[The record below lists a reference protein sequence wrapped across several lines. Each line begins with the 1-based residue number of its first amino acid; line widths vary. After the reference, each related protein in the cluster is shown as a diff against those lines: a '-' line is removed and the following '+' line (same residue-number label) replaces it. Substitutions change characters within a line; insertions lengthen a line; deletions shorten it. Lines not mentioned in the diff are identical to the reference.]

1 MADYAYTPDPKTP
14 SKNKL
19 NISDARHV
27 AAAVAAL
34 GKGFRGQKVQI
45 PEKDLAAVKKRVAV
59 AHKKFFPD
67 AEIPPILKALEVKV
81 NDVAIKDE
89 ALFGTIVN
97 AIACFFRNKEW
108 DQQMTDQ
115 NEEAAEEALE
125 DAGIL
130 PEDGPDNMDD
140 VQVVKSLNA
149 ELRQATYI
157 VLEGDS
163 VDLHGDTYTTAEV
176 AKACHNF
183 NVNCRKAFIDHA
195 EETDQASIV
204 ESYIAPVEM
213 VLGDTYVPKG
223 TWLAVVQYDTTL
235 WKEVKKGTYTGLS
248 IGAYCKSEDI

>member
-1 MADYAYTPDPKTP
+1 MTTFAYTPDPKNP

-34 GKGFRGQKVQI
+34 GKGFRGQKVSI
-45 PEKDLAAVKKRVAV
+45 PEADLPAVKKRVA
-59 AHKKFFPD
+59 AAYKKFFPKND
-67 AEIPPILKALEVKV
+67 LPPILKSLDVKV

-108 DQQMTDQ
+108 DQQMMDQ
-115 NEEAAEEALE
+115 NEEYSE
-125 DAGIL
+125 DSLVEAGIIPEP
-130 PEDGPDNMDD
+130 PEDDMEDMPIA
-140 VQVVKSLNA
+140 KALNQ
-149 ELRQATYI
+149 ELRQATYV

-163 VDLHGDTYTTAEV
+163 VDLHGDTYSTEEV

-183 NVNCRKAFIDHA
+183 NTNCRKAFIDHA

-213 VLGDTYVPKG
+213 ILGDTYVPKG
-223 TWLAVVQYDTTL
+223 TWLAVVQYDKIL

>member
-1 MADYAYTPDPKTP
+1 MTDFAYNPDPKNP
-14 SKNKL
+14 SKAKL

-45 PEKDLAAVKKRVAV
+45 PEKDLAAVKKRVAQ
-59 AHKKFFPD
+59 AYKKYFPNND
-67 AEIPPILKALEVKV
+67 LPPVLKSLDVKV

-108 DQQMTDQ
+108 DQQMMDQ
-115 NEEAAEEALE
+115 NEEYSE
-125 DAGIL
+125 DSLVEAGII
-130 PEDGPDNMDD
+130 PEPSQDD
-140 VQVVKSLNA
+140 MGDMPIAKAFNQ
-149 ELRQATYI
+149 ELRQATYV

-163 VDLHGDTYTTAEV
+163 VDLHGDTYTTEEV

-183 NVNCRKAFIDHA
+183 NTNCRKAFIDHA

-204 ESYIAPVEM
+204 ESYVAPVEM
-213 VLGDTYVPKG
+213 ILGDTYVPKG
-223 TWLAVVQYDTTL
+223 TWLAVVQYDKEL

>member
-19 NISDARHV
+19 NISSATHV

-34 GKGFRGQKVQI
+34 GKGFRGNKAQI
-45 PEKDLAAVKKRVAV
+45 PEADLPSVKKRVAA

-67 AEIPPILKALEVKV
+67 AEMPPILKALEVKV

-108 DQQMTDQ
+108 DQQMMDQ

-130 PEDGPDNMDD
+130 PEDDPDNMDD

-213 VLGDTYVPKG
+213 ILGDTYVPKG
-223 TWLAVVQYDTTL
+223 TWLAVVQYDNTL